1 MAYAVGHISGGHLR
15 PTVSPDLVIGC
26 HFPAKT
32 FLSYWAAQVAGAIV
46 TAVVV

>member
-1 MAYAVGHISGGHLR
+1 MAYAVGHISGGHLS
-15 PTVSPDLVIGC
+15 PTVSHDLVIGC

-32 FLSYWAAQVAGAIV
+32 FLPYWAPQVAGAIV